1 MKILNVLFYVHI
13 IVYCII
19 YIFLLFKTKKFFKN
33 LLLNAI
39 IGIGV
44 LFLLMFL
51 KNITGI
57 YIPINKYTFTS
68 AAVGGIPAI
77 SGILILNVFFSL

>member
-1 MKILNVLFYVHI
+1 MKILNVLLYVHI
-13 IVYCII
+13 TVYIII
-19 YIFLLFKTKKFFKN
+19 YTFLLFKTKKFFKN

-39 IGIGV
+39 IGIGI
-44 LFLLMFL
+44 LFLLVLL

-57 YIPINKYTFTS
+57 FVPINKYTFAS

-77 SGILILNVFFSL
+77 SGILILNVFFNL